1 MRLAEDEITVK
12 VGREVIRLRASLRAA
27 TRLERRYN
35 GFNPILRS
43 VANGEVGVIAAVI
56 AETSVAPTLVGE
68 VLEHLSGWP
77 LHQALEELVPAAS
90 AIVMQLV
97 AGEDTEASDSSAN
110 RSSPVTFAEYHMQL
124 YRIATGW
131 LGWTPEQAWAAT
143 PAEILEAHKGR
154 IDLLGSIFGTNKPK
168 EQRRIYNPADDLP
181 DPDMFEKLRSLAS
194 MSGRLKAA

>member
-1 MRLAEDEITVK
+1 MRLAEDEITVT

-27 TRLERRYN
+27 MRLERRYN

-43 VANGEVGVIAAVI
+43 IANSEVGVIAAVI

-68 VLEHLSGWP
+68 VLEQLSGWP

-97 AGEDTEASDSSAN
+97 AGEDTEASDNSAK
-110 RSSPVTFAEYHMQL
+110 RSSPVTFAEFHMQL

-131 LGWTPEQAWAAT
+131 LGWSPEQAWAAT
-143 PAEILEAHKGR
+143 PAEIIEAHKGR

-168 EQRRIYNPADDLP
+168 ATGRVYDPADDLP
-181 DPDMFEKLRSLAS
+181 DPDMFEKIRELAS
-194 MSGRLKAA
+194 MGRLKAA